1 MNHLKKAN
9 KNVCDVRTF
18 LTSDH
23 VADATVWVDTADLLG
38 MRWVHL
44 PTKDE
49 SWKIHT
55 EIVRNTQ

>member
-1 MNHLKKAN
+1 MS
-9 KNVCDVRTF
+9 DDDRTF

-23 VADATVWVDTADLLG
+23 IADATVWVDTADLLG

-49 SWKIHT
+49 SWKESTVQEPQIHT
-55 EIVRNTQ
+55 ETLTNTQ